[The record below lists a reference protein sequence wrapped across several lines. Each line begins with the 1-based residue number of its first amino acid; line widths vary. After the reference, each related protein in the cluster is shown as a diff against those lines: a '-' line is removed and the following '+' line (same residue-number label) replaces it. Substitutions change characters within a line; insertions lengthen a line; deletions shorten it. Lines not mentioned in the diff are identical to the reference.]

1 MYKVEDTL
9 IQLAVLKLLNKHT
22 DWSVH
27 LYSEFINSHINAVST
42 LLKYHLLRGKKFVFH
57 VQCYEHN
64 LHVAHVSDLSD
75 ALTVVK
81 TT

>member
-1 MYKVEDTL
+1 M
-9 IQLAVLKLLNKHT
+9 NKNT
-22 DWSVH
+22 DWSVY

-42 LLKYHLLRGKKFVFH
+42 LLKYHLLREKQSLFH

-75 ALTVVK
+75 ALTAVK